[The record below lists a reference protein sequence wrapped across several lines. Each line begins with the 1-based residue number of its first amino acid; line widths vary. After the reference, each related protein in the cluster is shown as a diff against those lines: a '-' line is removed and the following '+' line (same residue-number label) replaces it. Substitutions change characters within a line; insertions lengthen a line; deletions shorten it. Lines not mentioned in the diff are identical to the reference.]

1 MNDAVVFYFD
11 YSSPYAYLTAARID
25 ALLPRAIWRPISF
38 GALIGQIGK
47 RPWSLGPGRADGIA
61 EIERRARERGLPPV
75 RWPEGWPR
83 ESYSLLPLRAG
94 LVAEARGR
102 LREYSAAVYG
112 FAFAE
117 GRRLDD
123 LATVVQA
130 AALAGLAAGEVEDG
144 VRDPAIKARLRAL
157 TDDAI
162 ARGVTGVPTVAVGD
176 ELFWGDDRLE
186 AAAQRAAAS

>member
-1 MNDAVVFYFD
+1 MSDAPVFYFD
-11 YSSPYAYLTAARID
+11 FSSPYAYLAATRID
-25 ALLPRAIWRPISF
+25 DLLPGADWRPIAF
-38 GALIGQIGK
+38 GALIEQIGK
-47 RPWSLGPGRADGIA
+47 VPWSLGPGRAQGIA
-61 EIERRARERGLPPV
+61 EIERRASERGLPAL

-94 LVAEARGR
+94 LVADARGR

-112 FAFAE
+112 FAFAD

-123 LATVVQA
+123 LGTVVQA
-130 AALAGLAAGEVEDG
+130 ASLAGVPAEDVELG

-157 TDDAI
+157 TDEAI

-186 AAAQRAAAS
+186 AAAQRAAA